1 MRLIFA
7 LHVKRLT
14 NDLPPNNISGNG
26 LDLKK
31 KKHQNS
37 KEKWV
42 KTDKNMLTQDFK
54 EGEKQNSS
62 SAENLLLI
70 NLSRTQSLGVTP
82 PLDTGEDFHL

>member
-31 KKHQNS
+31 
-37 KEKWV
+37 
-42 KTDKNMLTQDFK
+42 
-54 EGEKQNSS
+54 
-62 SAENLLLI
+62 ENI
-70 NLSRTQSLGVTP
+70 KIQKRNV
-82 PLDTGEDFHL
+82 